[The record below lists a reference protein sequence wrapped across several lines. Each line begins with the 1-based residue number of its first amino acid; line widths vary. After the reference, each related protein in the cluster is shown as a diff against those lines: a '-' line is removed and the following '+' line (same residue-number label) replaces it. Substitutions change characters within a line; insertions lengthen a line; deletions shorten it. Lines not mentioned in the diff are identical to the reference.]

1 VALLVELSISN
12 LAIIDHLRLEFSAGF
27 NVLTGETGTG
37 KSIIIDAVSLLLG
50 ARASADLVRTGAES
64 ASVEGLFQLAPATLA
79 ALQEEFGA
87 LGLVDQ
93 AEESAGELIIRR
105 EVSISGRSSARVNGR
120 AVTQSVLR
128 DLGRYLIDIHG
139 QGDQLTLLQARR
151 HIDFLDRYGGLEE
164 QRAAVAGLVRRL
176 REVREALRSLQRDAR
191 ELARRMDLLTFQ
203 VDEIRAARLHPDE
216 EAELRRERSLLA
228 NAEKLKV
235 LADAVYGIL
244 FEGQEHQRS
253 VVDQLGAVVEH
264 MASLQKLDD
273 TLGEQGQAVEGV
285 LYQLEELARAMR
297 RYRDEVAFDP
307 QRLEQIEE
315 RIDLIAN
322 LKRKYGDTI
331 TEILAF
337 AARAQEELEGISHG
351 EERQDALRQ
360 EEAGLVGEVAALAED
375 LSAARRTA
383 ASALTA
389 RVESELEQLG
399 MEHARFVVDI
409 GRVDA
414 DDGLEMGGRR
424 VAFDASG
431 VDRVEFLIAANP
443 GEDPKPLATTA
454 SGGETS
460 RLMLAL
466 KTALSEADP
475 VPTLIFD
482 EIDAGIGGRAGR
494 IVGRKLWGLSRDHQV
509 FCVTHLAQM
518 ASYGET
524 HVRVEKN
531 VVNGRAISVAKVLTT
546 EERVDELALM
556 LGGAATESTRRSARE
571 LLSDMKL
578 SDMKERQLI

>member
-1 VALLVELSISN
+1 MLVELSISN
-12 LAIIDHLRLEFSAGF
+12 LAIIDHLRLQFGAGF

-50 ARASADLVRTGAES
+50 ARASTDLVRTGAES
-64 ASVEGLFQLAPATLA
+64 AVVEGLFQLAPETLG
-79 ALQEEFGA
+79 ALRDEFGE
-87 LGLVDQ
+87 LGLLDDAEQ
-93 AEESAGELIIRR
+93 AAGELIIRR
-105 EVSISGRSSARVNGR
+105 EVSAGGRSSARVNGR

-128 DLGRYLIDIHG
+128 DLGRHLIDIHG
-139 QGDQLTLLQARR
+139 QGDHLTLLQARR
-151 HIDFLDRYGGLEE
+151 HIDFLDRYGGLGG
-164 QRAAVAGLVRRL
+164 QRAEVAGVVRRL
-176 REVREALRSLQRDAR
+176 REVREALRALQQDAR
-191 ELARRMDLLTFQ
+191 ELARRVDLLTFQ

-235 LADAVYGIL
+235 LADAVYGVL
-244 FEGQEHQRS
+244 FEGEERQRS
-253 VVDQLGAVVEH
+253 VVDQLGAVVDH

-273 TLGEQGQAVEGV
+273 TLGEQGQAVEGI

-307 QRLEQIEE
+307 QRLEQVEE

-331 TEILAF
+331 AEVLGF
-337 AARAQEELEGISHG
+337 ADRAQEELEGISHS
-351 EERQDALRQ
+351 EERQEALRQ
-360 EEAGLVGEVAALAED
+360 AEAGLLGELAALTGN
-375 LSAARRTA
+375 LSAARRA
-383 ASALTA
+383 AATALTA

-399 MEHARFVVDI
+399 MEHARFIVDI
-409 GRVDA
+409 GRVEA
-414 DDGLEMGGRR
+414 DDGLEMDGRR

-454 SGGETS
+454 SGGEAS

-494 IVGRKLWGLSRDHQV
+494 IVGRKLWDLSRDHQV

-518 ASYGET
+518 ARYGET
-524 HVRVEKN
+524 HVRVEKS
-531 VVNGRAISVAKVLTT
+531 VVDGRTVSVATALSP

-556 LGGAATESTRRSARE
+556 LGGVATESTRRSARE
-571 LLSDMKL
+571 LLADMKL
-578 SDMKERQLI
+578 VDMKERQLI

>member
-12 LAIIDHLRLEFSAGF
+12 LAIIDHLRLQFGAGF

-50 ARASADLVRTGAES
+50 ARASTDLVRTGAES
-64 ASVEGLFQLAPATLA
+64 AVVEGLFQLAPETLG
-79 ALQEEFGA
+79 ALRDEFGE
-87 LGLVDQ
+87 LGLLDDAEQ
-93 AEESAGELIIRR
+93 AAGELIIRR
-105 EVSISGRSSARVNGR
+105 EVSAGGRSSARVNGR

-128 DLGRYLIDIHG
+128 DLGRHLIDIHG
-139 QGDQLTLLQARR
+139 QGDHLTLLQARR
-151 HIDFLDRYGGLEE
+151 HIDFLDRYGGLGG
-164 QRAAVAGLVRRL
+164 QRAEVAGVVRRL
-176 REVREALRSLQRDAR
+176 REVREALRALQQDAR
-191 ELARRMDLLTFQ
+191 ELARRVDLLTFQ

-235 LADAVYGIL
+235 LADAVYGVL
-244 FEGQEHQRS
+244 FEGEERQRS
-253 VVDQLGAVVEH
+253 VVDQLGAVVDH

-273 TLGEQGQAVEGV
+273 TLGEQGQAVEGI

-307 QRLEQIEE
+307 QRLEQVEE

-331 TEILAF
+331 AEVLGF
-337 AARAQEELEGISHG
+337 ADRAQEELEGISHS
-351 EERQDALRQ
+351 EERQEALRQ
-360 EEAGLVGEVAALAED
+360 AEAGLLGELAALTGN
-375 LSAARRTA
+375 LSAARRA
-383 ASALTA
+383 AATALTA

-399 MEHARFVVDI
+399 MEHARFIVDI
-409 GRVDA
+409 GRVEA
-414 DDGLEMGGRR
+414 DDGLEMDGRR

-454 SGGETS
+454 SGGEAS

-494 IVGRKLWGLSRDHQV
+494 IVGRKLWDLSRDHQV

-518 ASYGET
+518 ARYGET
-524 HVRVEKN
+524 HVRVEKS
-531 VVNGRAISVAKVLTT
+531 VVDGRTVSVATALSP

-556 LGGAATESTRRSARE
+556 LGGVATESTRRSARE
-571 LLSDMKL
+571 LLADMKL
-578 SDMKERQLI
+578 VDMKERQLI